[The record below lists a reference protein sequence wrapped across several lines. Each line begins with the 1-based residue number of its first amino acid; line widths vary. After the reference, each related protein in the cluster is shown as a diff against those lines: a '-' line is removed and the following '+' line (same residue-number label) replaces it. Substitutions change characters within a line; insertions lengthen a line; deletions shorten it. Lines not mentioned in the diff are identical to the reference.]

1 MWRNIMKKTW
11 KYGILLIGLVLVLA
25 LLARTLNPISP
36 DRLIDAIKQEDVE
49 EVRRLLEKGVNPNE
63 PGGITNPFLRILS
76 ETSPDRPLS
85 VACETGNL
93 EVVKLLISYGATV
106 EYQEGMGW
114 SPLAATLLHYQPD
127 DVEMVKLLLKNGADI
142 SQRENGWLPVYRASL
157 MTPKKFDKATAT
169 GSVYSTGYD
178 EETAKGITEIVKLL
192 MGDFDINDQDE
203 NPTTLLMNAALRG
216 NRELVEYLLS
226 IGADPTLIDAHN
238 KTAYDYAVKHGHTEI
253 AEMLSE

>member
-11 KYGILLIGLVLVLA
+11 KYGILLIGVVLVFA
-25 LLARTLNPISP
+25 LLARALNPISP
-36 DRLIDAIKQEDVE
+36 DRLINAIEQEDVE
-49 EVRRLLEKGVNPNE
+49 EVRRLLEKGADPNE

-106 EYQEGMGW
+106 EYQKGMGW
-114 SPLAATLLHYQPD
+114 SPLAATLREYQPD
-127 DVEMVKLLLKNGADI
+127 DIEMVKLLLENGADI
-142 SQRENGWLPVYRASL
+142 SQRETGWLPVYRASL
-157 MTPKKFDKATAT
+157 MAPKKFDKATAT

-203 NPTTLLMNAALRG
+203 NPTTLLMNAALMG

-226 IGADPTLIDAHN
+226 IGADPTLIDARN
-238 KTAYDYAVKHGHTEI
+238 KTAYDYAVEHGHTEI

>member
-11 KYGILLIGLVLVLA
+11 KYGILLIGLVLVFA
-25 LLARTLNPISP
+25 LLEGVLNPVSSKK
-36 DRLIDAIKQEDVE
+36 LVDAIEQEDIE
-49 EVRRLLEKGVNPNE
+49 EVRRLLEKGADPNE
-63 PGGITNPFLRILS
+63 PDGIRIPFLASLVES
-76 ETSPDRPLS
+76 SPDRPLS

-106 EYQEGMGW
+106 EYQKGLGW

-127 DVEMVKLLLKNGADI
+127 DVEMVKLLLENGADI
-142 SQRENGWLPVYRASL
+142 SQRETGRLPVYQASL
-157 MTPKKFDKATAT
+157 MSPKVFEKYTAT
-169 GSVYSTGYD
+169 GAVYSGGYD

-203 NPTTLLMNAALRG
+203 NPTTLLMNAALKG

-238 KTAYDYAVKHGHTEI
+238 KTAYDYAVKYGHTEI